1 MGPQV
6 ASTPIS
12 AEQAA
17 QAQAV
22 ARAAAQQ
29 FAPQFA
35 AMFGAPV
42 AAAQA
47 PAVPI
52 AAPNPN
58 PANAPST
65 PLQVAAANFQAAA
78 AALGTYPTA
87 FPGSG
92 PYADAF
98 QSALFQQQAAAA
110 AAATTQSA
118 TNFSL
123 PMNFGGPFQQAALA
137 QHFSQN
143 LSNFA
148 TAASPANANT
158 TNNAFINPPA
168 TAPAPTIAPQPAS
181 AST

>member
-1 MGPQV
+1 MG
-6 ASTPIS
+6 
-12 AEQAA
+12 
-17 QAQAV
+17 
-22 ARAAAQQ
+22 
-29 FAPQFA
+29 
-35 AMFGAPV
+35 
-42 AAAQA
+42 
-47 PAVPI
+47 
-52 AAPNPN
+52 
-58 PANAPST
+58 
-65 PLQVAAANFQAAA
+65 
-78 AALGTYPTA
+78 
-87 FPGSG
+87 G

-168 TAPAPTIAPQPAS
+168 SAVTPAAAQNTAPPQHLLLLLHLNLHLLVHSFFWANI
-181 AST
+181 